1 MEPANTDAAIIEGY
15 AKLLDG
21 LSPASKL
28 DLIARLTASIK
39 SDMEK
44 KPATFEEAFG
54 AWHSEET
61 AEELIDTIR
70 SSRTFTRKTED
81 F

>member
-1 MEPANTDAAIIEGY
+1 MEPANIDATIIEGY
-15 AKLLDG
+15 ANLLDG

-44 KPATFEEAFG
+44 KQTTFEEAFG

-61 AEELIDTIR
+61 AEELIDAIR
-70 SSRTFTRKTED
+70 SSRTFTRKTEN